1 MVFTAALLLLVLL
14 WWRGLL
20 VALGR
25 VALSPKKMLAFL
37 RGKKSRLLMR
47 EREEK
52 DVPEDRNRV
61 VEEGSS
67 RLGEGDCNHPSL
79 AITLLDFFIFRGIRR
94 RRTHA

>member
-1 MVFTAALLLLVLL
+1 MVEGVV
-14 WWRGLL
+14 GS
-20 VALGR
+20 LGEG
-25 VALSPKKMLAFL
+25 SPVTKKDVSIFA
-37 RGKKSRLLMR
+37 RKKSRLLMR